1 MHIHMLKKWKQYK
14 EDLKK
19 NNKFLYQ
26 VVDWVESIVVALVL
40 ALIIRQFAFQTSEV
54 LSGSM
59 IPALLINDRVI
70 VNKLVYRYYG
80 KLERG
85 DIVLFKSTIQPPRD
99 FIKRLIGLPGEQI
112 LIRGGQVLIN
122 GKTIDQSK
130 WPIIWDNSNFGPYKI
145 PENNY
150 FFLGDNRPDSYDS
163 RFWGAV
169 PKANIIGKAELLIWP
184 PWRIRLFTLK

>member
-1 MHIHMLKKWKQYK
+1 MLDTYKKWKQYK

-19 NNKFLYQ
+19 NNRLLYH
-26 VVDWVESIVVALVL
+26 VVDWIESIVVALIL

-59 IPALLINDRVI
+59 IPTLLIKDRVI

-85 DIVLFKSTIQPPRD
+85 DVVLFRSTITPPRD
-99 FIKRLIGLPGEQI
+99 FIKRLIGLPGEN
-112 LIRGGQVLIN
+112 IRIRNGQVLIN

-130 WPIIWDNSNFGPYKI
+130 WPVIWDSSNFGPYKI
-145 PENNY
+145 PENSY
-150 FFLGDNRPDSYDS
+150 FFLGDNRPDSFDS
-163 RFWGAV
+163 RFWGPV
-169 PKANIIGKAELLIWP
+169 PRGNIIGKAELMIWP
-184 PWRIRLFTLK
+184 PLRIKLLTSK

>member
-1 MHIHMLKKWKQYK
+1 MLDSYNKWKQCK

-19 NNKFLYQ
+19 NNRPLYH

-59 IPALLINDRVI
+59 IPTLLIRDRVI
-70 VNKLVYRYYG
+70 VNKLVYKYYG

-85 DIVLFKSTIQPPRD
+85 DVVLFRSTITPPRD
-99 FIKRLIGLPGEQI
+99 FIKRLIGLPGENI
-112 LIRGGQVLIN
+112 KIRNGQVLIN

-130 WPIIWDNSNFGPYKI
+130 WPVIWDSSNFGPYKI
-145 PENNY
+145 PENSY
-150 FFLGDNRPDSYDS
+150 FFLGDNRPDSFDS

-169 PKANIIGKAELLIWP
+169 PRKNIIGKAELMIWP
-184 PWRIRLFTLK
+184 PLRIKLLTLK